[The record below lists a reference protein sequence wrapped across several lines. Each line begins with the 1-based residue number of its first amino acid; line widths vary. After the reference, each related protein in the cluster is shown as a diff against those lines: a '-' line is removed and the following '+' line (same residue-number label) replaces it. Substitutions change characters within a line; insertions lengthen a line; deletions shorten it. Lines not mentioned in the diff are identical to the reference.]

1 MASAGRLP
9 AFSPALLGVSPSFRV
24 ARLAGLLRQPDVRVL
39 IAFWLLGLIN
49 NVLYVIVLSAAQD
62 LVGSLPK
69 GIVLLADVMPS
80 FVVKLVGPYVMH
92 AVPYRVRIPVFIA
105 LASTGMLLVALT
117 PPERSVAVKMA
128 GVVLASLS
136 SGGGELSFLA
146 LLHYYGQNGLV
157 GWGSGTGAAGLVG
170 AGLYE
175 LLTAGLGFGVR
186 QALLLSA
193 FLPVVMFASFFFILP
208 QEPLNGHRHDYEA
221 VPDLDPVDGV
231 VTGALLA
238 PPPSDSAVEASAT
251 PKSRSLGANLRRA
264 RSLFV
269 PYMIPL
275 FVVYVAEYTINQG
288 VSPTLLFPPEESP
301 FSQLRGFYPF
311 YGFLYQLGVFISRSS
326 TSLLRIHNL
335 YLPSFLQVGN
345 LVLLT
350 LHSLFYFLPSVYVV
364 FAIIFWEGLL
374 GGCVYV
380 NSFAEIL
387 EKVPAEDRE
396 FSLGATAVSDS
407 AGISVA
413 GILSIAVET
422 RLCEYQV
429 AHGRKWCRMIQT
441 PDARR

>member
-24 ARLAGLLRQPDVRVL
+24 ARFAGLLRQPDVRVL
-39 IAFWLLGLIN
+39 IAFWLLGLVN

-193 FLPVVMFASFFFILP
+193 FLPVVMFASFFFVLP
-208 QEPLNGHRHDYEA
+208 QGPLNDGPRHDYEA
-221 VPDLDPVDGV
+221 VPALDPVDGV
-231 VTGALLA
+231 VTGAL
-238 PPPSDSAVEASAT
+238 PDSAVEASVT
-251 PKSRSLGANLRRA
+251 PKSRSLGANLGRA

-275 FVVYVAEYTINQG
+275 FLVYVAEYTINQG

-326 TSLLRIHNL
+326 TSLVRVHNL

-350 LHSLFYFLPSVYVV
+350 LHSLFYFLPSVYIV
-364 FAIIFWEGLL
+364 FLIIFWEGLL

-429 AHGRKWCRMIQT
+429 AHGRKWCRMI
-441 PDARR
+441 